1 MSSAKAKTE
10 RTAAGSAT
18 TTDDFL
24 GGRISIVQPSRGHR
38 SGSDAIWLQAA
49 VPAHAGDRILD
60 VGAGVGVAGLALLAR
75 VPKSK
80 VTALER
86 EQALCDLA
94 GQNAARNSNSQ
105 HFTVINCDITGRASA
120 LSAKGILREGYDHVM
135 ANPPFHTQGTVR
147 VGADKAAA
155 HEMAPGALAGWVRFM
170 TTAASAKGTLT
181 LIHRPEAL
189 GELLTLL
196 EERFGELTIFPLF
209 AKEGAPA
216 SRMIIQGRK
225 GKRGT
230 LKLRRGLV
238 LHRSDGTY
246 TDAAEAVLRHGE
258 KLDPGH
264 GT

>member
-10 RTAAGSAT
+10 RAAAAGGT

-49 VPAHAGDRILD
+49 VPAHAGDHILD
-60 VGAGVGVAGLALLAR
+60 AGAGVGVAGLALLAR
-75 VPKSK
+75 VPKCK

-86 EQALCDLA
+86 ERALCDLA
-94 GQNAARNSNSQ
+94 AQNAASNGFSDQ
-105 HFTVINCDITGRASA
+105 FGVIHCDITGRASA

-135 ANPPFHTQGTVR
+135 ANPPFHAQGTVR
-147 VGADKAAA
+147 VGAEKAGA
-155 HEMAPGALAGWVRFM
+155 HEMAPGELAAWIRFM
-170 TTAASAKGTLT
+170 TSAAAAKGTLT

-189 GELLTLL
+189 AELLTLL
-196 EERFGELTIFPLF
+196 DERFGDLTVFPLF
-209 AKEGAPA
+209 AKEGAAA
-216 SRMIIQGRK
+216 SRIIIQGRK
-225 GKRGT
+225 GKRGA
-230 LKLRRGLV
+230 LKLRRGLI
-238 LHRSDGTY
+238 LHRSDGAY

-258 KLDPGH
+258 KLDLAL

>member
-10 RTAAGSAT
+10 RTAPGGAT

-49 VPAHAGDRILD
+49 VPAHAGDHILD

-86 EQALCDLA
+86 EQDLCALA
-94 GQNAARNSNSQ
+94 ERNAARNGISQ
-105 HFTVINCDITGRASA
+105 QFGAIHCDITGRASA
-120 LSAKGILREGYDHVM
+120 LSAKGVLREGYDHVM
-135 ANPPFHTQGTVR
+135 ANPPFHAKGTVR
-147 VGADKAAA
+147 VGVDKAGA
-155 HEMAPGALAGWVRFM
+155 HEMAPGELAAWIRFM
-170 TTAASAKGTLT
+170 TSAAAAKGTMT
-181 LIHRPEAL
+181 LIHLPEAL

-209 AKEGAPA
+209 AKEGAEA
-216 SRMIIQGRK
+216 SRIIIQGRK
-225 GKRGT
+225 GSRGT

-238 LHRSDGTY
+238 LHRADGAY

-258 KLDPGH
+258 KLDLAN
-264 GT
+264 